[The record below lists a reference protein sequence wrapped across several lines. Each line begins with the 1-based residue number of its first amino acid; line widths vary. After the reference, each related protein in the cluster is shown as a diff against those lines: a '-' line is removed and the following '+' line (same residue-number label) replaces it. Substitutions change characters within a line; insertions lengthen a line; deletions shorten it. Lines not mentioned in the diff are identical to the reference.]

1 MITKLKLVGKIFA
14 YVGVLT
20 LESIVAWWTGAKL
33 GEWINE
39 SIDEVIDV

>member
-20 LESIVAWWTGAKL
+20 LESMVAWWTGLKFGA
-33 GEWINE
+33 WIVE
-39 SIDEVIDV
+39 SIEEVTED